1 MKKFNETE
9 HKNEK
14 DMWNEETEM
23 KRLLIEAD
31 HFKKLAF
38 WGLFVCTGSSAI
50 KPGISFLDTLEIRY
64 ASI

>member
-1 MKKFNETE
+1 MKKFNEIE

-14 DMWNEETEM
+14 DLWNEETEM

-38 WGLFVCTGSSAI
+38 WGLFVCTGRHH
-50 KPGISFLDTLEIRY
+50 F
-64 ASI
+64 